1 MTTLHPSSLFS
12 PSDWAE
18 LFVLCTKAR
27 ETGKHDEVSKWLIA
41 YSDAHDLPR
50 PEDPMYSLVHSKWS
64 DTEYIIKE
72 ALMFLDKFAE
82 NWTDELENRK

>member
-1 MTTLHPSSLFS
+1 MTLHPSSLYS

-27 ETGKHDEVSKWLIA
+27 ETGNHDEVNNWLVA

-50 PEDPMYSLVHSKWS
+50 PEDPIHNEWS

-72 ALMFLDKFAE
+72 TLMFLDKFAE